1 MFNLET
7 PSIKWAIQVLT
18 LDYLIDGSLDAD
30 RDKYSFRLLGHD
42 VSPLPVTSA
51 RFRPTGALS
60 VSPPPATPWVL
71 IYGDQLVAIIPKD
84 DAGLTNAR
92 QLNAAFKVAVPAEV
106 YAGPYVIRGQVLS
119 PDGSLR
125 VFEGYT
131 GFPVQDAEIKCLI
144 PGAQLG
150 VLKAPY
156 VLVMSR
162 HKQALV
168 PIK

>member
-7 PSIKWAIQVLT
+7 PSAQWAIQVLT

-30 RDKYSFRLLGHD
+30 RDKNSFRLMGHD
-42 VSPLPVTSA
+42 VSPVPVTSA
-51 RFRPTGALS
+51 RFRAAGAYSL
-60 VSPPPATPWVL
+60 PQLPATPWLL
-71 IYGDQLVAIIPKD
+71 IYGDQLVALIPRD
-84 DAGLTNAR
+84 EAGLAAAR
-92 QLNAAFKVAVPAEV
+92 MFNAAFKVAVPAEV

-131 GFPVQDAEIKCLI
+131 GFPVQDAEIKSLI

-150 VLKAPY
+150 LLKAPY

-162 HKQALV
+162 HKQALIPV
-168 PIK
+168 K

>member
-7 PSIKWAIQVLT
+7 PSTQWAVQVLT
-18 LDYLIDGSLDAD
+18 LDYLIDGKLDSE
-30 RDKYSFRLLGHD
+30 RDKTSFRLQGHD
-42 VSPLPVTSA
+42 VSPLPLTSV
-51 RFRPTGALS
+51 RFRPTGVLS
-60 VSPPPATPWVL
+60 VSPPPAVPWVL

-84 DAGLTNAR
+84 EAGLANAR
-92 QLNAAFKVAVPAEV
+92 QFNTVFKVGVKAEV

-150 VLKAPY
+150 LLKAPY

>member
-1 MFNLET
+1 MFNLEI
-7 PSIKWAIQVLT
+7 PSTQWAVQVLT
-18 LDYLIDGSLDAD
+18 LDYLIDGSLDSE
-30 RDKYSFRLLGHD
+30 RDKTSFRLQGHD
-42 VSPLPVTSA
+42 VSPLPLTSA
-51 RFRPTGALS
+51 RFRPTGVLS
-60 VSPPPATPWVL
+60 VSPPPAVPWVL

-84 DAGLTNAR
+84 EAGLANAR
-92 QLNAAFKVAVPAEV
+92 QLNAVFKVGVKAEV
-106 YAGPYVIRGQVLS
+106 YAGPYVIRGEVLS

-150 VLKAPY
+150 LLKAPY

>member
-7 PSIKWAIQVLT
+7 PSTKWAVQVLT
-18 LDYLIDGSLDAD
+18 LDYLIDGSLDSE
-30 RDKYSFRLLGHD
+30 RDKTSFRLQGHD

-60 VSPPPATPWVL
+60 VSPPPAVPWIL

-84 DAGLTNAR
+84 EAALANAC
-92 QLNAAFKVAVPAEV
+92 QLNAMFKVQVRAEV

-131 GFPVQDAEIKCLI
+131 GFPVEEAEIKCLI

>member
-1 MFNLET
+1 MFNLEI
-7 PSIKWAIQVLT
+7 PSAQWAIQVLT
-18 LDYLIDGSLDAD
+18 LDYLIDGSLDAE
-30 RDKYSFRLLGHD
+30 RDKNSFRLQGHD
-42 VSPLPVTSA
+42 VSPLPLTSA
-51 RFRPTGALS
+51 RFRVAGALS
-60 VSPPPATPWVL
+60 VSPPPAIPWVL

-84 DAGLTNAR
+84 EASQAAAR
-92 QLNAAFKVAVPAEV
+92 QMNATFKVAVKAEV
-106 YAGPYVIRGQVLS
+106 YAGPYVIRGEVLS
-119 PDGSLR
+119 PDGLLR

-131 GFPVQDAEIKCLI
+131 GFPVQNAEIKCLI

-150 VLKAPY
+150 QLKAPY